1 MKQEIPLPKGSRL
14 IDIPLAADSRGSLSF
29 ATVGSDIPFPVQRVF
44 WIHDVP
50 QGSRRG
56 GHSHRTCSEVVV
68 AVNGAFRMV
77 VDDGVQRAEVW
88 MDSPN
93 WGILVP
99 AGMWCELLDFLPG
112 TVVVVMASH
121 AYEASG
127 YCHDYSQYIKEREE
141 ER

>member
-1 MKQEIPLPKGSRL
+1 MQNNPLPEGSKL
-14 IDIPLAADSRGSLSF
+14 INIPLATDSRGSLSF
-29 ATVGSDIPFPVQRVF
+29 ATVGCEIPFAVQRVF

-50 QGSRRG
+50 QDSHRG

-68 AVNGAFRMV
+68 AVSGAFRMV

-93 WGILVP
+93 QGILIP
-99 AGMWCELLDFLPG
+99 AGMWCELRDFQPG

-121 AYEASG
+121 PYDATG
-127 YCHDYSQYIKEREE
+127 YCNDYSTYIKEKEE
-141 ER
+141 KW